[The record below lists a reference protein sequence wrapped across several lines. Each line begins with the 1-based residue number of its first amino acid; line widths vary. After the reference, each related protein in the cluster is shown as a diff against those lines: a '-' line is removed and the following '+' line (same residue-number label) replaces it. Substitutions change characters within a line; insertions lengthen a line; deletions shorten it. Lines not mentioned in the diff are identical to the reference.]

1 MWLLHLKFTVGVVMM
16 ITLVLPFALVAN
28 YFLAKEKREFSD
40 IIKRL
45 SDGIGA
51 LKEDIYY
58 KGE

>member
-40 IIKRL
+40 IIKHL